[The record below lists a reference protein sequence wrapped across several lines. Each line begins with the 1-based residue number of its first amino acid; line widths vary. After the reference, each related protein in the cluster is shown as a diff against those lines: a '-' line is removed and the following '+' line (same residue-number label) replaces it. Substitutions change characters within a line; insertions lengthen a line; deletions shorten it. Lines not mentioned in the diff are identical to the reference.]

1 MAYPGD
7 WDEREWSPVR
17 KSARTANVV
26 PPSFLADRP
35 LSTGAAFLGLG
46 TIFASLLAIGM
57 TTAALFAPTQTAPV
71 STQISADLSFRDK

>member
-7 WDEREWSPVR
+7 WDEREWSPPR
-17 KSARTANVV
+17 KPARTPNVALSSL
-26 PPSFLADRP
+26 PADRP

-57 TTAALFAPTQTAPV
+57 TTAALFAPTKTAPV
-71 STQISADLSFRDK
+71 SSQISADLSFRDR